1 MAGRDE
7 NRIFV
12 GGLAWE
18 TTEKQLEDAFTR
30 YGKILES
37 LVCLCFSFLSFF
49 FFLNIIIVSLWNLGF
64 CIITVLPFLK
74 AQLDLFFFLVAYMVV
89 VGDIRA
95 RFGL

>member
-37 LVCLCFSFLSFF
+37 LVCLCFSIL
-49 FFLNIIIVSLWNLGF
+49 IIISLWNLGF
-64 CIITVLPFLK
+64 CIITVLPFLE
-74 AQLDLFFFLVAYMVV
+74 AQFDTFFFFFFFSWVIFV
-89 VGDIRA
+89 
-95 RFGL
+95 FGVYGCGW

>member
-49 FFLNIIIVSLWNLGF
+49 FFFKHNYCFSMESGF
-64 CIITVLPFLK
+64 LYNHSFTFFEISIG
-74 AQLDLFFFLVAYMVV
+74 LFFFLVAYMVV